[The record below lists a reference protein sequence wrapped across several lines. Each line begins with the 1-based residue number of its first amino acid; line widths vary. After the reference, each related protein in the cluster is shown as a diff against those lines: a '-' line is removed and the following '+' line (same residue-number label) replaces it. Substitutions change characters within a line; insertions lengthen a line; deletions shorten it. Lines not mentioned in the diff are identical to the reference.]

1 VKNTTKLRKMLREPG
16 IIVAPGCI
24 DPFTAKIIESLG
36 FRCVCLGGYAT
47 GCHLVVPEPLLTMTE
62 QVAYAGQVAASVD
75 IPLITDAG
83 AGGDAIHTARSVREF
98 ERAGVS
104 GIHIED
110 QVFPKKMKYHT
121 LPLPKEKIIPA
132 AEMVDKLKG
141 ALDARTDPDFVIIAR
156 TDAVH
161 ADGGG
166 IDLAIERANIYA
178 ETGVDMIMGF
188 PNDMKEAERFA
199 REVKAP
205 TYLVY
210 SEGVP
215 RPQPSIQEADRL
227 GYKGVCYPST
237 VIMTVF
243 EAVRDAFTTLRDTGV
258 TGNDLEHMMATRAAV
273 QATIKI
279 PELIERERRSS
290 EVAAAARHP

>member
-1 VKNTTKLRKMLREPG
+1 MKNTTKLRQMMREPG

-24 DPFTAKIIESLG
+24 DPFTAKIIESLA
-36 FRCVCLGGYAT
+36 FRCVYLGGYAT
-47 GCHLVVPEPLLTMTE
+47 GSHLATPEPLLTMTE

-75 IPLITDAG
+75 IPLVVDAG
-83 AGGDAIHTARSVREF
+83 AGFGDAIHTGRTVREF

-110 QVFPKKMKYHT
+110 QEFPKKMKYHT

-178 ETGVDMIMGF
+178 ETGVDMVVAF
-188 PNDMKEAERFA
+188 PNDMREAERFA

-205 TYLVY
+205 AMLMY

-215 RPQPSIQEADRL
+215 RPQPSFRELERV
-227 GYKGVCYPST
+227 GYKFVNYPST
-237 VIMTVF
+237 VVMTVF
-243 EAVRDAFTTLRDTGV
+243 RTVRDIFTTLRDTGV
-258 TGNDLEHMMATRAAV
+258 TGYDNEQMMAMRAAV

-279 PELIERERRSS
+279 PELIERERRTL
-290 EVAAAARHP
+290 EVVAAGHR